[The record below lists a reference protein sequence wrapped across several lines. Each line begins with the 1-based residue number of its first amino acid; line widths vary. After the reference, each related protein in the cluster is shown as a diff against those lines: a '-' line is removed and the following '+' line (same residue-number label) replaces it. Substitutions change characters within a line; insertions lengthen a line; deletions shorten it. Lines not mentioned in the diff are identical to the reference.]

1 MEFTSEERN
10 EISAAV
16 ERAVD
21 PLRACSFCGQPAGW
35 SVSDDG
41 FVMLSLH
48 TDLQVFAVASR
59 PALPCVAVTCQQCGN
74 TELLNAFVLGL
85 GHIVE
90 RRSALERAASE

>member
-21 PLRACSFCGQPAGW
+21 P
-35 SVSDDG
+35 
-41 FVMLSLH
+41 SLH